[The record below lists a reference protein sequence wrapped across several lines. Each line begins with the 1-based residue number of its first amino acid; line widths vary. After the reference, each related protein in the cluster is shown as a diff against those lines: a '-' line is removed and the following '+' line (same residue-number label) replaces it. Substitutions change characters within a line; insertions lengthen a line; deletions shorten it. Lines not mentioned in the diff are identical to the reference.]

1 MGKKNTGLLLM
12 VIEHDPLSLPG
23 ETPQIPTISN
33 KLNSQSYCFILKQVK
48 NQIKSFKKPIIA
60 CF

>member
-1 MGKKNTGLLLM
+1 M

-23 ETPQIPTISN
+23 ETPQVPTISN